1 MKRIRAGFTLIE
13 LLVVIAI
20 IAILAAILF
29 PVFQKVR
36 ENARRAT
43 CQSNEKQI
51 GIAIIEYAQDA
62 DENMPSKG
70 FALYVPQ
77 YNYTAYIGWENIIAP
92 YVANGAGTTSTSS
105 KGNVFTCPST
115 SNTGT
120 AFANIAGSYQYAS
133 DYVCNY
139 NQAFAAPGAT
149 GDGAFGDVGGQVNLA
164 SIQSPAN
171 LIMVMENNA
180 TNSDTYNSAWNIDI
194 TNAGFLNG
202 PGNGP
207 PTPSRA
213 GFFAGHTGM
222 TNYLFADGHVKSLRP
237 FATLSSADGGTA
249 PTNYWVRDSKD
260 FATSPQPND
269 LKTAQAFMTD
279 TANNYK

>member
-1 MKRIRAGFTLIE
+1 MKRTRSGFTLIE

-51 GIAIIEYAQDA
+51 GIAIIEYTQDA

-70 FALYVPQ
+70 FHDSASG
-77 YNYTAYIGWENIIAP
+77 AYIGWENIIAP

-120 AFANIAGSYQYAS
+120 AYAGLAGAYQYAS

-139 NQAFAAPGAT
+139 NQAFQAPGAT
-149 GDGAFGDVGGQVNLA
+149 GDGPMGDVGGQVSLA

-171 LIMVMENNA
+171 LIMIMENNA
-180 TNSDTYNSAWNIDI
+180 TNSSVYNAAWNIDI

-202 PGNGP
+202 PGGT

-222 TNYLFADGHVKSLRP
+222 SNYLFCDGHVKSLRP
-237 FATLSSADGGTA
+237 FATLSAADGGTA
-249 PTNYWVRDSKD
+249 PVNYWVRDNMD
-260 FATSPQPND
+260 FKVSPQPND
-269 LKTAQAFMTD
+269 LTTAQAFITD